1 MKKICATITCALLF
15 IFTVSAASAEDASF
29 SVARLRPL
37 AGFETAASVPILKN
51 GEVHYHYTTL
61 PIHAEGIFTIHPLLE
76 ENGEYEETPFRRFEI
91 VLFISIPMTLAL
103 SFAGLAAYK
112 VTAGTWEG
120 WGNFENVDK
129 LYLSLSTFSLS
140 LSVAIHD
147 YRVIYK
153 KRGT

>member
-15 IFTVSAASAEDASF
+15 ILTITAASADDTSF
-29 SVARLRPL
+29 SLARLRPL
-37 AGFETAASVPILKN
+37 TGFETAASVPVLKN

-76 ENGEYEETPFRRFEI
+76 EDGEYEETPFRRFEI
-91 VLFISIPMTLAL
+91 VFFISTPMTLAL

-112 VTAGTWEG
+112 AATES
-120 WGNFENVDK
+120 WGNFETTDFI
-129 LYLSLSTFSLS
+129 YLSLSTFSLS
-140 LSVAIHD
+140 LSVAFHD

>member
-15 IFTVSAASAEDASF
+15 ILAVTAASADDASF
-29 SVARLRPL
+29 SLARLRPL
-37 AGFETAASVPILKN
+37 AGFETAASVPVLKN

-61 PIHAEGIFTIHPLLE
+61 PIQAEGIFTIHPLLE
-76 ENGEYEETPFRRFEI
+76 EDGEYEETPFRRFEI
-91 VLFISIPMTLAL
+91 IFFISTPMTLAL

-112 VTAGTWEG
+112 AASGTWSNYETID
-120 WGNFENVDK
+120 FI
-129 LYLSLSTFSLS
+129 YLSLSTFSLS

>member
-1 MKKICATITCALLF
+1 MKKICATFTCALLF
-15 IFTVSAASAEDASF
+15 ILTVSAASADDAS
-29 SVARLRPL
+29 SSSALLRPL
-37 AGFETAASVPILKN
+37 AGFGTAASVPFLKN
-51 GEVHYHYTTL
+51 GEVHHHYIPL
-61 PIHAEGIFTIHPLLE
+61 PIQAEGIFTIHPLLE
-76 ENGEYEETPFRRFEI
+76 EDGEYEETPFRRFEI
-91 VLFISIPMTLAL
+91 IFFISIPMTLAL

-112 VTAGTWEG
+112 AAAGN
-120 WGNFENVDK
+120 WGNYETTDF

>member
-15 IFTVSAASAEDASF
+15 ILTITAASADDASF
-29 SVARLRPL
+29 SLARLRPL
-37 AGFETAASVPILKN
+37 AGFETAASVPVLKN

-76 ENGEYEETPFRRFEI
+76 EDGEYEETPFRRFEI
-91 VLFISIPMTLAL
+91 VFFISTPMTLAL

-112 VTAGTWEG
+112 AATES
-120 WGNFENVDK
+120 WGNFETTDFI
-129 LYLSLSTFSLS
+129 YLSLSTFSLS
-140 LSVAIHD
+140 LSVAFHD

>member
-15 IFTVSAASAEDASF
+15 ILTITAASADDASF
-29 SVARLRPL
+29 SLAHLRPL
-37 AGFETAASVPILKN
+37 AGFETAASVPVLKN

-61 PIHAEGIFTIHPLLE
+61 PIHAEMIFTIHPLLE
-76 ENGEYEETPFRRFEI
+76 EDGEYEETPFRRFEI
-91 VLFISIPMTLAL
+91 VFFISTPMTLAL

-112 VTAGTWEG
+112 VAAGS
-120 WGNFENVDK
+120 WGNFETTDFI
-129 LYLSLSTFSLS
+129 YLSLSTFSLS
-140 LSVAIHD
+140 LSVAFHD